1 MYNRFDS
8 KHCVQILIYVIYR
21 HRTIT
26 IMILFC
32 KQLTIQLKHQ
42 QNKQHTMNAIWI
54 LFVVCRI
61 VDSNNKGNFVYA
73 FDISIWICWRFVC
86 TFFYNKKSY
95 EKLSTEQKNYWFDR
109 ATKLNHLQLV
119 SCCFFYIHMTWNSFN
134 I

>member
-86 TFFYNKKSY
+86 IFFIIKKVMKNCRQNKRITD
-95 EKLSTEQKNYWFDR
+95 LTEQQNWTTCNWFR
-109 ATKLNHLQLV
+109 AVFLHPHDVK
-119 SCCFFYIHMTWNSFN
+119 
-134 I
+134 